1 MIPPRP
7 LASSLFLPRPQP
19 SFSSFT
25 FAPAW
30 ERLIPAL
37 IPRHSSTSR
46 RNQQVDVSV
55 LKGMIEQVCGVPAL
69 TQRLIHR
76 GRVLK
81 DDQRVDNARLTDGD
95 TILLVQRPP
104 DAPAAPNGPTA
115 QGVGSVVGGVNTNAA
130 TNGGWPDNLVHVG
143 ELRVPQGTS
152 GAAQI
157 SQVVNAV
164 LGRNGHGGVTT
175 PNDFSSLDEGGNVSF
190 ELTMGPNGGAPTI
203 RRVEGS
209 GAAAAGPS
217 PVDFNGAGDPAAAAR
232 SGQLPGTRAAYTNP
246 VDVIASHVESMR
258 RLAAELEAS
267 GDTRARRNQSSEV
280 VMEDVQNLNDDD
292 SAAMSTDTNMNSGA
306 ATPTTADANATD
318 ATDNTC
324 VHAGVQCD
332 ACGVQPIA
340 GVRFKS
346 VREVDY
352 DLVSDIFLF
361 YRVLYGRLD

>member
-1 MIPPRP
+1 
-7 LASSLFLPRPQP
+7 
-19 SFSSFT
+19 
-25 FAPAW
+25 
-30 ERLIPAL
+30 
-37 IPRHSSTSR
+37 
-46 RNQQVDVSV
+46 
-55 LKGMIEQVCGVPAL
+55 MIEQVCGVPAL

-115 QGVGSVVGGVNTNAA
+115 QGVGSVVGGGVNTNAA

-209 GAAAAGPS
+209 AAAAAGQS
-217 PVDFNGAGDPAAAAR
+217 PVDLNFNAAGDPAAAAR

-267 GDTRARRNQSSEV
+267 GDTRMRRNQSSE
-280 VMEDVQNLNDDD
+280 
-292 SAAMSTDTNMNSGA
+292 DTNRNSGA
-306 ATPTTADANATD
+306 ATPTTADANATE

-352 DLVSDIFLF
+352 DLVSDLFLF

>member
-1 MIPPRP
+1 
-7 LASSLFLPRPQP
+7 
-19 SFSSFT
+19 
-25 FAPAW
+25 
-30 ERLIPAL
+30 
-37 IPRHSSTSR
+37 
-46 RNQQVDVSV
+46 
-55 LKGMIEQVCGVPAL
+55 MIEQVCGVPAL

-115 QGVGSVVGGVNTNAA
+115 QGTGAQGVGNVVGGVN

-203 RRVEGS
+203 RR
-209 GAAAAGPS
+209 
-217 PVDFNGAGDPAAAAR
+217 PA
-232 SGQLPGTRAAYTNP
+232 S
-246 VDVIASHVESMR
+246 R
-258 RLAAELEAS
+258 RLISTAPPAIPPPPLVPANS
-267 GDTRARRNQSSEV
+267 PARAPRTQTRWTSSRCT
-280 VMEDVQNLNDDD
+280 
-292 SAAMSTDTNMNSGA
+292 SS
-306 ATPTTADANATD
+306 P
-318 ATDNTC
+318 
-324 VHAGVQCD
+324 CD
-332 ACGVQPIA
+332 ASPPSSRRVVTHECA
-340 GVRFKS
+340 GINRRRLSWRMFKTMLIPPPC
-346 VREVDY
+346 RR
-352 DLVSDIFLF
+352 I
-361 YRVLYGRLD
+361 RI